1 MCIWKIQLQCLL
13 RMNILYIW
21 MHEYIICIYTIY
33 NKIYIIYLIHMDSLI
48 NATDRSSE
56 ITLCC
61 VYRYLCISALSRQ
74 ITPIMDPALSP
85 PWLASNRSCFLVR
98 IVCVCV
104 LCYLVEYVFVAGAF
118 TFRIALV
125 SSLWSRVSSSRVFCS
140 NKNSFCVLAK
150 SYF

>member
-1 MCIWKIQLQCLL
+1 
-13 RMNILYIW
+13 MNIL
-21 MHEYIICIYTIY
+21 CIYTIY
-33 NKIYIIYLIHMDSLI
+33 NQVYIIYLIHMNALI
-48 NATDRSSE
+48 NETDRSSE
-56 ITLCC
+56 ITLCR

-74 ITPIMDPALSP
+74 ITPIMDPALPP
-85 PWLASNRSCFLVR
+85 PWLASNRSCFLVPR
-98 IVCVCV
+98 SYRVCV

-140 NKNSFCVLAK
+140 NKNSSCVLAK